1 MRPSY
6 MPHLFQRGRRPD
18 QQTRSVRT
26 GNDEQA
32 DHDQGKSEGG
42 EERALSCSAEDPGE
56 TGGEG
61 EIWSEL
67 RTLTFLIL
75 IFSHLNST
83 RTTPLHQSQCM
94 FCYVLPL
101 SKSLSIYQQVRK
113 LFGGAI
119 LFIFQHKKTV
129 VKVKSHEIKRIEN
142 IGLCWQTR

>member
-1 MRPSY
+1 MGSKIWKSILAMPRFRKRRLAKCVPHV
-6 MPHLFQRGRRPD
+6 PHLFQRSRRPD

-75 IFSHLNST
+75 
-83 RTTPLHQSQCM
+83 
-94 FCYVLPL
+94 
-101 SKSLSIYQQVRK
+101 
-113 LFGGAI
+113 LFA
-119 LFIFQHKKTV
+119 
-129 VKVKSHEIKRIEN
+129 
-142 IGLCWQTR
+142 

>member
-1 MRPSY
+1 
-6 MPHLFQRGRRPD
+6 MPQNYPCFVWIKTTTMIPNVPFLFQRGRRPD

-32 DHDQGKSEGG
+32 DHDQGKSGGG

-75 IFSHLNST
+75 
-83 RTTPLHQSQCM
+83 
-94 FCYVLPL
+94 
-101 SKSLSIYQQVRK
+101 
-113 LFGGAI
+113 LFA
-119 LFIFQHKKTV
+119 
-129 VKVKSHEIKRIEN
+129 
-142 IGLCWQTR
+142 

>member
-1 MRPSY
+1 

-26 GNDEQA
+26 ENDEQA

-67 RTLTFLIL
+67 RSDPTLMSLILLSSLTFLP
-75 IFSHLNST
+75 S
-83 RTTPLHQSQCM
+83 
-94 FCYVLPL
+94 
-101 SKSLSIYQQVRK
+101 
-113 LFGGAI
+113 
-119 LFIFQHKKTV
+119 
-129 VKVKSHEIKRIEN
+129 
-142 IGLCWQTR
+142 